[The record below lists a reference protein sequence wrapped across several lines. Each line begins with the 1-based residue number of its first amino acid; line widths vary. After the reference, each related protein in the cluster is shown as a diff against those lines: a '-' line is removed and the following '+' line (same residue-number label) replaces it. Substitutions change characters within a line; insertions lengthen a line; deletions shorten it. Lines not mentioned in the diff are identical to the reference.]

1 MRPTRVLVPITMCG
15 LALALAGCSSE
26 QQSQIP
32 SATRA
37 TTVDLYTHCG
47 IRYLQVGAGW
57 FERVGGPLVEDGNPP
72 AGWSNPSQPGR
83 VTLADDLATF
93 TDDAGHKESFKKLD
107 KPPSSATNCA

>member
-1 MRPTRVLVPITMCG
+1 LFVRAAVANPVGNSSHDGGPLHPLRHPL
-15 LALALAGCSSE
+15 LAG
-26 QQSQIP
+26 
-32 SATRA
+32 R
-37 TTVDLYTHCG
+37 
-47 IRYLQVGAGW
+47 AGW